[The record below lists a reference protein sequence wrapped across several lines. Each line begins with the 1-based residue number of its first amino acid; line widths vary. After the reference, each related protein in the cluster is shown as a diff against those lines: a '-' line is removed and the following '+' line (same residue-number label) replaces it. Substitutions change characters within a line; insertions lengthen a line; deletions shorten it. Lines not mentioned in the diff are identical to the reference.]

1 MTRPTLKQTGMQ
13 HGVLVF
19 CEGTD
24 LCTID
29 FKDIHFRD
37 SVAVSTNITH
47 RRSITQINQHEHV
60 YTKVLTLRKGTNVFG
75 TIVCQYIIYEQRTSI
90 ANY

>member
-1 MTRPTLKQTGMQ
+1 MMYRKYDTISFKETVMQ
-13 HGVLVF
+13 ARSTTI

-37 SVAVSTNITH
+37 SVVVFTNIRNNEASFTLTSAH
-47 RRSITQINQHEHV
+47 TDTLKCYHCLKRQI
-60 YTKVLTLRKGTNVFG
+60 
-75 TIVCQYIIYEQRTSI
+75 C
-90 ANY
+90 

>member
-1 MTRPTLKQTGMQ
+1 MTRSTLKQTGMQ

-37 SVAVSTNITH
+37 SVAVSKNILH
-47 RRSITQINQHEHV
+47 KRRIIQINQHEHV
-60 YTKVLTLRKGTNVFG
+60 YTKVLTLRTGMCLERYCVSTLYMNK
-75 TIVCQYIIYEQRTSI
+75 EQV
-90 ANY
+90 

>member
-1 MTRPTLKQTGMQ
+1 MTRSTLKQTSMQ
-13 HGVLVF
+13 HGVIVF

-37 SVAVSTNITH
+37 SVAVFANITH
-47 RRSITQINQHEHV
+47 KRSIIQINQHEHV

-75 TIVCQYIIYEQRTSI
+75 TILGQYIIYEQRTII
-90 ANY
+90 ANC

>member
-1 MTRPTLKQTGMQ
+1 MQ

-37 SVAVSTNITH
+37 SAAVFANMH
-47 RRSITQINQHEHV
+47 KRSIIQINQHEHV
-60 YTKVLTLRKGTNVFG
+60 YTKALTLRNGTNVFG
-75 TIVCQYIIYEQRTSI
+75 TIFGQYIIYEQRTSI

>member
-1 MTRPTLKQTGMQ
+1 MTRSTLKQTGMQ

-37 SVAVSTNITH
+37 SVAVFANITH
-47 RRSITQINQHEHV
+47 KRNIIQINQHEHV
-60 YTKVLTLRKGTNVFG
+60 YTKVLTLRKGDKCVRNDIGSVH
-75 TIVCQYIIYEQRTSI
+75 YIRAKNKCI
-90 ANY
+90 